1 MYFYLNLN
9 WEYRIFILQW
19 CILQNNESQQRK
31 TSTLLRHLS
40 SNGIDCY
47 QNILQILKNDYPVV
61 AKKLEHELLKERTS
75 LSKDINDSLIEIINK
90 QLLPIVHGTGTGSV
104 KSDCLSQNQSSYSS
118 LARLS
123 DLINQLQTKCLNI
136 LNVPSNK
143 ARHVALPVL
152 ISRKIKEQ
160 QEIVKRLKSD
170 INDIK
175 LLPKKKKSFYVQEEL
190 SPSAQIYQLRK
201 DLQQQHERVRQLQ
214 QSLLTKESIVSEFK
228 TENELIQ
235 NQIRELKRQATNE
248 KLQITTL
255 FDDTE

>member
-1 MYFYLNLN
+1 MC
-9 WEYRIFILQW
+9 EY
-19 CILQNNESQQRK
+19 
-31 TSTLLRHLS
+31 
-40 SNGIDCY
+40 
-47 QNILQILKNDYPVV
+47 YPIV

-152 ISRKIKEQ
+152 ISRKLLRIIKQ
-160 QEIVKRLKSD
+160 RCNL
-170 INDIK
+170 
-175 LLPKKKKSFYVQEEL
+175 
-190 SPSAQIYQLRK
+190 
-201 DLQQQHERVRQLQ
+201 
-214 QSLLTKESIVSEFK
+214 
-228 TENELIQ
+228 
-235 NQIRELKRQATNE
+235 
-248 KLQITTL
+248 
-255 FDDTE
+255 